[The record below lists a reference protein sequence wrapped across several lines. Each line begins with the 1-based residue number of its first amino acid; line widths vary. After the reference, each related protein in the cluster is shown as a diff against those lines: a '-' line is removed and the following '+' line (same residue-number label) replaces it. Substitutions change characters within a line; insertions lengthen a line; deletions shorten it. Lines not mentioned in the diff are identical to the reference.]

1 MDTTQEREPAYI
13 AARRKWAHE
22 HEQPFREDVKNLI
35 ESLEIDADEALLD
48 RICGICVN
56 NLMFGYPAEYRLAEL
71 IAGQDRDSVLEQAM
85 LLLRK
90 YRAAFAET
98 RRKQEN

>member
-1 MDTTQEREPAYI
+1 MDTTQERETAYI
-13 AARRKWAHE
+13 VARRKWAHE
-22 HEQPFREDVKNLI
+22 QERPFRNDVMDLM
-35 ESLEIDADEALLD
+35 ESFGIDAEEDLLD

-56 NLMFGYPAEYRLAEL
+56 NLLFGYPAEYRLAEL
-71 IAGQDRDSVLEQAM
+71 IAGQDRDSVLEQTM

-90 YRAAFAET
+90 YRAGFAET